1 MWAHLPRFEK
11 ARVGAE
17 QISAEDEDPLT
28 HTARLRQARSNRH
41 AAARRRPPLV
51 SHTSSCRIAH
61 LHGLKPKI
69 ICHDHFNRE
78 AGETWNDNFFL
89 YLFPRIVLRSLLRSF
104 FFFFLFFIF
113 KRHTYTIIFVGPP
126 LMSTSHTDGSG
137 RADNHGSSHR
147 PSRCLQGR
155 SHQDAAT
162 AAQVAFYS
170 LTAWRCIIC
179 SATTSVSAKKTKQLV
194 SPVQAAVGV
203 FNLIS
208 SSVQLEI

>member
-1 MWAHLPRFEK
+1 MRAHLPRFEK
-11 ARVGAE
+11 ARVEAE

-51 SHTSSCRIAH
+51 SHTSSLSHRTSSW
-61 LHGLKPKI
+61 LKTE
-69 ICHDHFNRE
+69 DNLSRSFQRE
-78 AGETWNDNFFL
+78 AGETWNDNFFWH
-89 YLFPRIVLRSLLRSF
+89 LFPRIVLRSLLRSF
-104 FFFFLFFIF
+104 FFFFSFFLIF

-162 AAQVAFYS
+162 AAQVALYS

-179 SATTSVSAKKTKQLV
+179 SATTSVSAKNKTTCIT
-194 SPVQAAVGV
+194 SP
-203 FNLIS
+203 S
-208 SSVQLEI
+208 SSRSIQLN